1 MTYTYGIVNWT
12 EQDIK
17 SADILV
23 RKMLHMNRMF
33 EIRSDVDRLYIPRN
47 NGGRGLVSLWDSFKT
62 TNARLAHFLTNSP
75 SQIIT
80 KCSELDKTGQF
91 SINKKAYKFH
101 EQTPIELPKN
111 FHDNS
116 LLKQAKI
123 VAEKTK
129 NALQKQRYEACLN
142 KPQHG
147 VYFKLLDESQVSRK
161 WSMSW
166 LTNCHMAP
174 QTESFIF
181 AAQELALFTKW
192 HERFILKKQ
201 VSDLCR
207 VCMKKSETMSHIL
220 SGCDSLAKKEY
231 LDRHNGVAQ
240 YVHHSICKNF
250 GFQTTAK
257 WHTHKPK
264 EVLLSKTT
272 EIIWDSIISTER
284 PYVFNR
290 PDIIIRDKKG
300 KKTYIIDISCPNDIN
315 VSDKEQEKITKYSG
329 LRLELGRMWDSECV
343 VVPVVIGGLGVVSEN
358 FERYLKMIPAELSP
372 TMCIKTTLLG
382 SEKILRRFL
391 SRR

>member
-1 MTYTYGIVNWT
+1 MWTTKLVLRHSDGTRVIDGIKIRRGIFQGDTLSPLLFIIAINPVSFLLERSQIGYKIDDVKFSHILYMDDLKTFAGCKKDAESMANIVFDFTTSIGMKFGLDKCKVLSLVRGKIKKCGSITLDEHSVIDEMENTDVYKYLGVLESDNIKHNEMKTITLEKFKKKLKTILKTDLNAKNIMIAINEFVNPVLTYTYGIVNWT

-142 KPQHG
+142 MPQHR
-147 VYFKLLDESQVSRK
+147 VYFKLL
-161 WSMSW
+161 
-166 LTNCHMAP
+166 TNPKYLEYGVCH
-174 QTESFIF
+174 
-181 AAQELALFTKW
+181 
-192 HERFILKKQ
+192 
-201 VSDLCR
+201 
-207 VCMKKSETMSHIL
+207 
-220 SGCDSLAKKEY
+220 G
-231 LDRHNGVAQ
+231 
-240 YVHHSICKNF
+240 
-250 GFQTTAK
+250 
-257 WHTHKPK
+257 
-264 EVLLSKTT
+264 
-272 EIIWDSIISTER
+272 
-284 PYVFNR
+284 
-290 PDIIIRDKKG
+290 
-300 KKTYIIDISCPNDIN
+300 
-315 VSDKEQEKITKYSG
+315 
-329 LRLELGRMWDSECV
+329 
-343 VVPVVIGGLGVVSEN
+343 
-358 FERYLKMIPAELSP
+358 
-372 TMCIKTTLLG
+372 
-382 SEKILRRFL
+382 
-391 SRR
+391 

>member
-1 MTYTYGIVNWT
+1 MLSLVRGKIKKCGSISLDEHSVIDEMENTDVYKYLGVLESDNIKHNEMKTITLEKFKKKLKTILKTDLNAKNNMIAINEFVNPVLTYTYGIVNWT

-33 EIRSDVDRLYIPRN
+33 EIWSDVDRLYIPRN

-101 EQTPIELPKN
+101 EKTPIELPKN

-129 NALQKQRYEACLN
+129 NAIQKQRYEACLN
-142 KPQHG
+142 KPHYG
-147 VYFKLLDESQVSRK
+147 VFFKLLDESQISRG

-166 LTNCHMAP
+166 LNNCHMAP

-207 VCMKKSETMSHIL
+207 VCMKKSETMSHIPIY
-220 SGCDSLAKKEY
+220 Y
-231 LDRHNGVAQ
+231 L
-240 YVHHSICKNF
+240 
-250 GFQTTAK
+250 
-257 WHTHKPK
+257 
-264 EVLLSKTT
+264 
-272 EIIWDSIISTER
+272 
-284 PYVFNR
+284 
-290 PDIIIRDKKG
+290 
-300 KKTYIIDISCPNDIN
+300 
-315 VSDKEQEKITKYSG
+315 
-329 LRLELGRMWDSECV
+329 V
-343 VVPVVIGGLGVVSEN
+343 VTP
-358 FERYLKMIPAELSP
+358 
-372 TMCIKTTLLG
+372 
-382 SEKILRRFL
+382 
-391 SRR
+391 